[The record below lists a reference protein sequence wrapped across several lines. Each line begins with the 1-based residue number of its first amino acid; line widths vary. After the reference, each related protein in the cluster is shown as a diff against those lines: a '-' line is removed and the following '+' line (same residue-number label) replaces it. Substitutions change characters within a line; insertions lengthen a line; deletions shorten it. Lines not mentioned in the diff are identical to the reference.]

1 MRCEVAKGK
10 KYQVN
15 SGLKILKTNQENIVI
30 PTNEIIKQKGSNI
43 ILLACISSI
52 SNVDDWSQ
60 AGGNSRYCSIQKL
73 NNNLNY
79 ICNLLDVNRSKVMKD
94 LRRLVDIGSDEFKL
108 VKREYNGTEVACVE
122 INYKSGGFVNIDN
135 NILET
140 LLSYNLSLNAF
151 KLYTN
156 LLWLC
161 SDNVNNR
168 YVERQLTQE
177 YLLGLIGLSKT
188 SKRLLK
194 KAEDELISFNLIQ
207 IKTEWVRKVGKDL
220 NYSAPTQRKYYK
232 IVTT

>member
-1 MRCEVAKGK
+1 MAKGK

-15 SGLKILKTNQENIVI
+15 GGLKMLKTNQENIVI
-30 PTNEIIKQKGSNI
+30 PTNEIIKKKGSNI

-52 SNVDDWSQ
+52 SNVDNWDQ
-60 AGGNSRYCSIQKL
+60 AGSNSRYCSIQKL
-73 NNNLNY
+73 NNNLDY
-79 ICNLLDVNRSKVMKD
+79 ISNLLGVSRSKVVRD
-94 LRRLVDIGSDEFKL
+94 ARSLVELGSEEFKL
-108 VKREYNGTEVACVE
+108 VDREYNGTEVACVE

-161 SDNVNNR
+161 RDSANNR